1 MQSKLISNLKN
12 GMTVSDNLFIK
23 FRKNFYR
30 FFIPISFSINPLFL
44 FIFSEKLNAQ
54 TIELTCN
61 VKTHIQ
67 QWEGEIWKNI
77 KNMNWD
83 LEVNQR
89 NKIVVKR
96 ETLFYEGRNYDLV
109 YYFNIMNDKNNK
121 IVAFRKEEMETIN
134 GGLASTTMTLDLN
147 SMKIST
153 ANHMQDN
160 RGYSFSLHY
169 GTCFQK

>member
-1 MQSKLISNLKN
+1 
-12 GMTVSDNLFIK
+12 MTVSDNLFIK

-44 FIFSEKLNAQ
+44 FMFSEKLNAQ

-96 ETLFYEGRNYDLV
+96 ETLFYAGRNYDLV

-121 IVAFRKEEMETIN
+121 IVALRKEEMETIN

>member
-1 MQSKLISNLKN
+1 
-12 GMTVSDNLFIK
+12 MTVSDNLFIK
-23 FRKNFYR
+23 FREKFYR

-44 FIFSEKLNAQ
+44 FMFSEQLNAQ
-54 TIELTCN
+54 TIELTCD

-67 QWEGEIWKNI
+67 QWEGEIWQNI

>member
-1 MQSKLISNLKN
+1 M
-12 GMTVSDNLFIK
+12 
-23 FRKNFYR
+23 
-30 FFIPISFSINPLFL
+30 
-44 FIFSEKLNAQ
+44 FSEKLNAQ
-54 TIELTCN
+54 TIKLNCDVE
-61 VKTHIQ
+61 THMQ
-67 QWEGEIWKNI
+67 RWEGEVWENI

-83 LEVNQR
+83 VEVNQI

-96 ETLFYEGRNYDLV
+96 ETLFFEGKNYDLI
-109 YYFNIMNDKNNK
+109 YYFNIMNDKTNK
-121 IVAFRKEEMETIN
+121 IVAFRKEEMETLN

-153 ANHMQDN
+153 VNHMQDN

>member
-1 MQSKLISNLKN
+1 
-12 GMTVSDNLFIK
+12 MTVSDNLFIK
-23 FRKNFYR
+23 FRENFYR
-30 FFIPISFSINPLFL
+30 FFIPISFLINPLFL

-96 ETLFYEGRNYDLV
+96 ETLFYAGRNYDLV

-121 IVAFRKEEMETIN
+121 IVALRKEEMETIN

-160 RGYSFSLHY
+160 RGYSFSLH
-169 GTCFQK
+169 

>member
-1 MQSKLISNLKN
+1 M
-12 GMTVSDNLFIK
+12 
-23 FRKNFYR
+23 
-30 FFIPISFSINPLFL
+30 
-44 FIFSEKLNAQ
+44 FSEKLNAQ
-54 TIELTCN
+54 TIKLNCD

-67 QWEGEIWKNI
+67 RWEGEVWENI

-83 LEVNQR
+83 LEVNQI

-96 ETLFYEGRNYDLV
+96 ETLFFEGRNYDLV

-121 IVAFRKEEMETIN
+121 IVAFRKEEMETLN

-160 RGYSFSLHY
+160 RWYSFTLHY

>member
-1 MQSKLISNLKN
+1 
-12 GMTVSDNLFIK
+12 MTVSDNLFIK

-44 FIFSEKLNAQ
+44 FMFSEKLNAQ
-54 TIELTCN
+54 TIKLTCD

-121 IVAFRKEEMETIN
+121 IVAFREEEMETIN

-169 GTCFQK
+169 GICFQK

>member
-1 MQSKLISNLKN
+1 M
-12 GMTVSDNLFIK
+12 
-23 FRKNFYR
+23 
-30 FFIPISFSINPLFL
+30 
-44 FIFSEKLNAQ
+44 
-54 TIELTCN
+54 
-61 VKTHIQ
+61 Q
-67 QWEGEIWKNI
+67 QWKDEIWKNI

-96 ETLFYEGRNYDLV
+96 ETIFYEGRNYDLV
-109 YYFNIMNDKNNK
+109 YYFNIMNDENNK

-169 GTCFQK
+169 GKCIQK